1 MTNLFINL
9 YDLYKFINLNRIN
22 HSQIIR
28 VKEKKKKELIIYNYV
43 YAAASKILLRKS
55 IRIT

>member
-28 VKEKKKKELIIYNYV
+28 VKEKK
-43 YAAASKILLRKS
+43 RKN
-55 IRIT
+55 